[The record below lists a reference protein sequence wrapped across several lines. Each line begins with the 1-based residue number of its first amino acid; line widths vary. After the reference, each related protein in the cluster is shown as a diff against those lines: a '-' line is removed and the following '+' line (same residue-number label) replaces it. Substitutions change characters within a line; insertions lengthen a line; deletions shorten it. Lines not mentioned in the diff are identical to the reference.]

1 MIRCAWCGARN
12 YAIDMWCARCHRHLD
27 WQPIKRRRR
36 GALATVLPPAAA
48 AVGVAIALALP
59 AAGWFNG
66 ALQLRL
72 ATPDLPNAGS
82 TPVVASSQA
91 QPAASPTATAEPPAT
106 LASAPP
112 VNSPPPAAAT
122 GSPLLMAPP
131 VLSLAAPTPPKQTDD
146 PTAAIN
152 RFYAAVSGHEF
163 DLAAALWSPQLKA
176 ADPPAVFIDQRFSA
190 TQQIGVRGERIMAH
204 EAGSAVVY
212 VDLLELIGG
221 QTREWVG
228 TWQLIQSPSGWLLN
242 SPDLRG
248 A

>member
-12 YAIDMWCARCHRHLD
+12 YAIDMWCTRCHRHLD
-27 WQPIKRRRR
+27 WQPMKRRR

-66 ALQLRL
+66 SFQLRL
-72 ATPDLPNAGS
+72 AMPDLPNTGS
-82 TPVVASSQA
+82 THAAASPQA
-91 QPAASPTATAEPPAT
+91 QPAAKPAATTEPTATAD
-106 LASAPP
+106 SAAA
-112 VNSPPPAAAT
+112 VGSAPPAAAT

-131 VLSLAAPTPPKQTDD
+131 VLSLPSPAPPKQTDD
-146 PTAAIN
+146 PTTAIN

-163 DLAAALWSPQLKA
+163 ALAAALWSPQLKA

>member
-12 YAIDMWCARCHRHLD
+12 YAIDMWCTRCHRHLD
-27 WQPIKRRRR
+27 WQPMKRRR

-66 ALQLRL
+66 SFQLRL
-72 ATPDLPNAGS
+72 A
-82 TPVVASSQA
+82 
-91 QPAASPTATAEPPAT
+91 
-106 LASAPP
+106 
-112 VNSPPPAAAT
+112 
-122 GSPLLMAPP
+122 M
-131 VLSLAAPTPPKQTDD
+131 
-146 PTAAIN
+146 
-152 RFYAAVSGHEF
+152 FYAAVSGHEF
-163 DLAAALWSPQLKA
+163 ALAAALWSPQLKA